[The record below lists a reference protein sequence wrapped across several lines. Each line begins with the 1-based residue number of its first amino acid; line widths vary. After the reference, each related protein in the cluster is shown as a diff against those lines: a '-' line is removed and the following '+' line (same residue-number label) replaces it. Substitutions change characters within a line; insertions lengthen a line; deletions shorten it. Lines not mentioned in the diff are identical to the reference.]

1 MAKKE
6 TIILVEGTEIR
17 FYKESDNDFISLTD
31 IARRFNE
38 RTGQLIL
45 NWMRTRTTIEY
56 LGAWEVLHNARFN
69 VLNFEDI
76 KNQTGSATFV
86 LGINDWTERTGAIGI
101 VNY

>member
-17 FYKESDNDFISLTD
+17 FYKESDDDFISLTD

-45 NWMRTRTTIEY
+45 NWMRTRSTIEY
-56 LGAWEVLHNARFN
+56 LGAWEVLHNRDFN

-76 KNQTGSATFV
+76 KRCCYLSNAAFSRYAKHGF
-86 LGINDWTERTGAIGI
+86 IKKWR
-101 VNY
+101 